1 MCKLLRDVE
10 RLVQDQKV
18 VPKPQ
23 SPETYRL
30 VSIGESR
37 GARALVYEL
46 PKRPGSKSVSTKR
59 IPLSAIEECASR
71 LWKRVPL
78 QGHGLSNTT
87 QSSKRTARAT
97 SRPWAE
103 FCSFSG
109 LRVTPDQVSTPRS
122 CDSHPRRVTTYSRY
136 TWALD
141 LDVEPRSPNK
151 PTNEEQ

>member
-71 LWKRVPL
+71 LLETGSLTRTWFVEHYPKLEKDGTCNFTTVGGVL
-78 QGHGLSNTT
+78 QLLGL
-87 QSSKRTARAT
+87 ARY
-97 SRPWAE
+97 
-103 FCSFSG
+103 SG
-109 LRVTPDQVSTPRS
+109 PGEYASVV
-122 CDSHPRRVTTYSRY
+122 
-136 TWALD
+136 
-141 LDVEPRSPNK
+141 
-151 PTNEEQ
+151 